1 MTISELLLA
10 IAVMLCGVRT
20 HGCNRRPSIRCASS
34 PVSAG
39 TYPRIHRYNIS
50 STPLDDVL
58 RCSSRT
64 KKITSNLHCNSW
76 DCSNDP
82 HSAGTPTPCRWPCA
96 DRFNH
101 FIPHH
106 FYCCGVKSSSVLYL
120 SFLLHIQDAALTI
133 RVSGTL
139 LIARPLTEPAPP
151 ENYIQI
157 TTLSNRCSSTP

>member
-1 MTISELLLA
+1 MSFCSLLPSCCVACALMAA
-10 IAVMLCGVRT
+10 IAVRLSAVHRRLCPR
-20 HGCNRRPSIRCASS
+20 I
-34 PVSAG
+34 
-39 TYPRIHRYNIS
+39 YPRIHRYNIS

-157 TTLSNRCSSTP
+157 TTLSKRCSSTP